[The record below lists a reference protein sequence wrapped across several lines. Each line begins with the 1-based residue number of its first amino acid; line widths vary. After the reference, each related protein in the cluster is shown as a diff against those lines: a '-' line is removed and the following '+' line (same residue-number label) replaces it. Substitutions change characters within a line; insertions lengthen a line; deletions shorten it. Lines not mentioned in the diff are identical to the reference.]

1 MNDLTTQTEQTISSL
16 EIARLV
22 NRVHFN
28 VVRDI
33 TKILYEVGL
42 ESSKF
47 EGVYTD
53 DDGQKRLCYNL
64 PLREAFL
71 VTDGYAA
78 AYRLVVIDR
87 LMWMALYPHGTR
99 TLG

>member
-1 MNDLTTQTEQTISSL
+1 MNNLTAQQTLSSL

-33 TKILYEVGL
+33 TKILYEVGID
-42 ESSKF
+42 SSKF
-47 EGVYTD
+47 EGAYID
-53 DDGQKRLCYNL
+53 DDGQTRLCYNL

-71 VTDGYAA
+71 VTDGYTS
-78 AYRLVVIDR
+78 AYRLVVIDS
-87 LMWMALYPHGTR
+87 L
-99 TLG
+99 LGMV